1 MATLADLRKTAKSL
15 HPAQLDLLVSMAAAM
30 SRGVEERIE
39 SASDIVSAEFNVNF
53 SNRLIIHHAT
63 HDEVFK
69 KKSFEYAFCGASRAA
84 GRSATIVSNP
94 TNPGT
99 DVIVDGTSFSLKTE
113 AARSI
118 NPNKIKIS
126 KLMEARWIRDCKT
139 KADFA
144 RETSRRVTQHLQE
157 YERILVLRAFDRDT
171 EVQYDLVEIPRDL
184 LLLVRELVAKDF
196 TRRRQTSGGSSAKI
210 TVAGQRAFS
219 LRLDGSVEKV
229 MIEGLSITL
238 CVSHGTWI
246 IPKSHRL

>member
-1 MATLADLRKTAKSL
+1 MGTLAELQKTAKFL

-39 SASDIVSAEFNVNF
+39 PASDIVTTEFNVNF

-69 KKSFEYAFCGASRAA
+69 KKSFEYAFYGASRAA
-84 GRSATIVSNP
+84 GRNATIVSDP
-94 TNPGT
+94 TNPGR
-99 DVIVDGTSFSLKTE
+99 DVEVDGTSFSLKTE
-113 AARSI
+113 AARSM
-118 NPNKIKIS
+118 NPTKIKIS
-126 KLMEARWIRDCKT
+126 KLMEARWIRDCRT

-144 RETSRRVTQHLQE
+144 RETSRRVAQHLQE

-184 LLLVRELVAKDF
+184 LLRVRRLVAKDF
-196 TRRRQTSGGSSAKI
+196 TARRQTSGGSTAEV
-210 TVAGQRAFS
+210 TVSGQRAFS

-229 MIEGLSITL
+229 TVDGLLITQ
-238 CVSHGTWI
+238 CVLHGSWT
-246 IPKSHRL
+246 IPKRHRL